1 MKNTHNSPKNQPV
14 RVNFVSL
21 GCPKNLIDSEKMLAH
36 LVESEFALV
45 PPDFPADV
53 TIINTCGFIEAAR
66 QEATDAINDALQA
79 KKDGLT
85 AYIVVTGCLAQYHP
99 EKLKKQ
105 HPQLDAIIGL
115 SQRSKIAQIIQNIIN
130 KKKGS
135 DTFLQVTP
143 FKEPPRHDRIR
154 LRLTDPGWA
163 YLRIS
168 EGCNRGCTFC
178 TIPQIRGPYRS
189 KPLDEILA
197 EATELISD
205 GAVELNLIGQEISSY
220 GSDLDQNLD
229 LAQLLHYLNQLDGL
243 RWIRLLYAHPATLT
257 TQHIHA
263 IAECDKV
270 LPYLDIPLQH
280 ISDRI
285 LKLMR
290 RHITRAQTEK
300 LLQQLRHTIENLTLR
315 TTMLVGFPSE
325 TDTEFDELLDFITHY
340 RFEALGA
347 FIFSPEE
354 NTPAFQMEDKIPQT
368 VKQQRFDQIMLTQQQ
383 IAFDHAESLLN
394 REIPCLINHPLEA
407 VEVAELTLDPSQ
419 NWFLARHPGQAPEI
433 DSECYLAAET
443 TDLDS
448 GDIINAQ
455 ISQRFDYDLI
465 GSIIL

>member
-1 MKNTHNSPKNQPV
+1 MKNARNRPENQPI
-14 RVNFVSL
+14 RVNFASL

-36 LVESEFALV
+36 LVESGIALV
-45 PPDFPADV
+45 PPDNPADV

-66 QEATDAINDALQA
+66 EEADQAITDALQA

-85 AYIVVTGCLAQYHP
+85 AHIVVTGCLAQYRP
-99 EKLKKQ
+99 EKLQKQ
-105 HPQLDAIIGL
+105 YPQLDAIIGL
-115 SQRSKIAQIIQNIIN
+115 SQRSNIAQIIKKITTQ
-130 KKKGS
+130 KKGS
-135 DTFLQVTP
+135 DPFLQVTP
-143 FKEPPRHDRIR
+143 FNGPPHHDRVR

-189 KPLDEILA
+189 KSLDEILD
-197 EATELISD
+197 EAAELISD

-229 LAQLLHYLNQLDGL
+229 LAHLLNHLNQLDGL
-243 RWIRLLYAHPATLT
+243 HWIRLLYAHPATLT
-257 TQHIHA
+257 NQHIHA
-263 IAECDKV
+263 IAEYHKV

-300 LLQQLRHTIENLTLR
+300 LLQNLRHTIDKLTLR
-315 TTMLVGFPSE
+315 TTMLVGFPTE
-325 TDTEFDELLDFITHY
+325 TDTEFEELLDFITHY
-340 RFEALGA
+340 RFDALGA

-354 NTPAFQMEDKIPQT
+354 NTPAALMDGEIPLNI
-368 VKQQRFDQIMLTQQQ
+368 KQQRFDQLMLTQQQ
-383 IAFDHAESLLN
+383 IAFDHADSLLN
-394 REIPCLINHPLEA
+394 RQLPCLINRLLEIS
-407 VEVAELTLDPSQ
+407 EVADLTLDPSQ

-433 DSECYLAAET
+433 DSECYLAANT
-443 TDLDS
+443 TNLES
-448 GDIINAQ
+448 GDIITAQ
-455 ISQRFDYDLI
+455 ITQRLDYDLI
-465 GSIIL
+465 GSVIL

>member
-1 MKNTHNSPKNQPV
+1 MKNAPKRPEIQPL

-36 LVESEFALV
+36 LVESGIALV
-45 PPDFPADV
+45 SPDDPADI

-66 QEATDAINDALQA
+66 QEAEEAINNALQA
-79 KKDGLT
+79 KKQELT
-85 AYIVVTGCLAQYHP
+85 KHVVVTGCLAQYRP
-99 EKLKKQ
+99 EKLRQ
-105 HPQLDAIIGL
+105 QFPQLDAIIGL
-115 SQRSKIAQIIQNIIN
+115 SQRSQIAQIIQKIATR
-130 KKKGS
+130 KKGS
-135 DTFLQVTP
+135 GAFLQVTP
-143 FKEPPRHDRIR
+143 FTAPPRNDRVR

-197 EATELISD
+197 EAAELISD
-205 GAVELNLIGQEISSY
+205 GAAELNLIGQEISSY
-220 GSDLDQNLD
+220 GADLDQNLD
-229 LAQLLHYLNQLDGL
+229 LAQLLHHLNQLDGM

-257 TQHIHA
+257 TQHVQA
-263 IAECDKV
+263 LAENDKV

-290 RHITRAQTEK
+290 RHITRAQTEI
-300 LLQQLRHTIENLTLR
+300 LLQQLRRSVDNITLL
-315 TTMLVGFPSE
+315 TTMMVGFPSE
-325 TDTEFDELLDFITHY
+325 TDTEFQELLDFIRHY

-354 NTPAFQMEDKIPQT
+354 NTPAALMDGEIHQNI
-368 VKQQRFDQIMLTQQQ
+368 KQQRFDQLMLAQQQ
-383 IAFDHAESLLN
+383 IAFDHADSLLN
-394 REIPCLINHPLEA
+394 RQISCLINRQLDT
-407 VEVAELTLDPSQ
+407 AEIADLALNPAQ
-419 NWFLARHPGQAPEI
+419 NWYLARHPGQAPEI
-433 DSECYLAAET
+433 DSECYLAANT

-448 GDIINAQ
+448 GDIITAQ
-455 ISQRFDYDLI
+455 ITQRIDYDLI
-465 GSIIL
+465 GLVIL